1 MVEETTRIT
10 QLRVLKSPVMV
21 YQHLPQGGQEL
32 ILNQEYVS
40 LKALDGFFLHRS
52 LISKSFA
59 HLYLSSAIS
68 DLNRWILFFRLFYLT
83 VVEHPR

>member
-1 MVEETTRIT
+1 
-10 QLRVLKSPVMV
+10 MV

-68 DLNRWILFFRLFYLT
+68 DLNRWILFLGSSTLLLLSAQDSDVHQHLGLFCA
-83 VVEHPR
+83 

>member
-1 MVEETTRIT
+1 
-10 QLRVLKSPVMV
+10 MV

-40 LKALDGFFLHRS
+40 LKALDRFFLHRS

-68 DLNRWILFFRLFYLT
+68 DLNRWILFLGSSTLLLLSAQDSDVHQHLGLFCA
-83 VVEHPR
+83 